1 MKHVSLILASLVLA
15 LSLLAMPSQL
25 RAQAFEGV
33 IEFTA
38 TSPEG
43 TIPITY
49 LVKGNNVRVE
59 TEGRPGMKAVF
70 LIDVKANKSLMI
82 VDAMKMYME
91 TPQSATEDSAKP
103 KSEITKTGK
112 TQKILG
118 YECEEFLVKDGEQE
132 SDVWVTKALGSFE
145 LFRMGGNRQ
154 RSNAEAW
161 QKAIGGK
168 GGFPL
173 LATTKSGGK
182 DQSNLKVTKVEKKSL
197 DDSIF
202 KIPEGYQKFDSSM
215 MRRPRQ

>member
-1 MKHVSLILASLVLA
+1 MKRTAVVLAFIFLVLFT
-15 LSLLAMPSQL
+15 LVLPTQL
-25 RAQAFEGV
+25 RAQSFEGV

-38 TSPEG
+38 TSQEG
-43 TIPITY
+43 TMPITY
-49 LVKGNNVRVE
+49 MVKGGNVRVE

-91 TPQSATEDSAKP
+91 TPQAAGEDSAKP

-118 YECEEFLVKDGEQE
+118 YDCEEFLVKEGEQE
-132 SDVWVTKALGSFE
+132 SDVWVTKELGSFE
-145 LFRMGGNRQ
+145 LFRMGGSRQ
-154 RSNAEAW
+154 RSNAETW
-161 QKAIGGK
+161 QKAIGGN

-173 LATTKSGGK
+173 LASTKSAGK
-182 DQSNLKVTKVEKKSL
+182 ELSTLKVTKVDKKSL
-197 DDSIF
+197 DASIF

-215 MRRPRQ
+215 MGRPRR

>member
-1 MKHVSLILASLVLA
+1 MKRGSTMLASIALVL
-15 LSLLAMPSQL
+15 LPLVLPSQL
-25 RAQAFEGV
+25 RTQTFEGV

-38 TSPEG
+38 TSTEG
-43 TIPITY
+43 TVPITY
-49 LVKGNNVRVE
+49 MVKGNNVRVE

-70 LIDVKANKSLMI
+70 LIDVKANKSVMI

-91 TPQSATEDSAKP
+91 TPQSATGDSAQP

-118 YECEEFLVKDGEQE
+118 YDCEEFLVKEGEQE
-132 SDVWVTKALGSFE
+132 SDVWVTKELGAFE

-173 LATTKSGGK
+173 LAVTKTAGK
-182 DQSNLKVTKVEKKSL
+182 DLSSLKATKVEKKSL
-197 DDSIF
+197 DDSMF
-202 KIPEGYQKFDSSM
+202 KIPDGYQKFDSSM
-215 MRRPRQ
+215 MRRPR